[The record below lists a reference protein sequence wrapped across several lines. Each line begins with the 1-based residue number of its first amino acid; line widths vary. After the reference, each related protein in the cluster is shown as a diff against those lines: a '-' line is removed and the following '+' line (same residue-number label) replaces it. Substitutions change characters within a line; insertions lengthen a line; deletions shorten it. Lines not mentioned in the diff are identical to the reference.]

1 MQDATEHPIPALTG
15 VRAEV
20 LDCVQSNLAVLADHF
35 HGAGTHLRLGSKLSS
50 RWWPGADGLPTV
62 DPPVEEELAEARR
75 ALGLSVGERTTT
87 TGARLAG
94 PALAPGEIRYALA
107 DAHEMPWLPYFGQQ
121 HMEHSF
127 LLIAPGDA
135 DGPWTVVDAYDN
147 DTQWGAAKP
156 GSWTVTRA
164 ELAALRRIDL
174 YEITARP
181 EPPARPEPRIDHAPM
196 ADYLAALDR
205 AADRERALHR
215 LTGDTWLLARSRR
228 LHALFAA
235 DGGPLDEPTARHLAD
250 WDKLVTQA
258 YVTYRRV
265 VRGRPEPAGTVTR
278 LAELLEADRR
288 IFPAPAAAAA
298 PDPEGLRDHIARVVG
313 AVLDTD
319 QALLRAGDVDLAAL
333 PGFTSFRMVDLIDR
347 LEKQLDIELDAD
359 DLVPENLRSM
369 DGLCRIV
376 RSATGAR

>member
-1 MQDATEHPIPALTG
+1 MQDATEHPIPALAG

-62 DPPVEEELAEARR
+62 DPPVEEQLAEAKRS
-75 ALGLSVGERTTT
+75 LGLTVGAPTTV
-87 TGARLAG
+87 TGARLDRL
-94 PALAPGEIRYALA
+94 ALAPGELRYALA
-107 DAHEMPWLPYFGQQ
+107 DAHAMPWLPYFGQQ

-127 LLIAPGDA
+127 LLLAPADA

-156 GSWTVTRA
+156 GTWTVTRA
-164 ELAALRRIDL
+164 ELAALGRIDL
-174 YEITARP
+174 HDVTAEP
-181 EPPARPEPRIDHAPM
+181 DPPAHPEPRIDHAPM
-196 ADYLAALDR
+196 ADYLAALDQ
-205 AADRERALHR
+205 AADRERACHR

-235 DGGPLDEPTARHLAD
+235 AGRPLDEATAQHLAD

-258 YVTYRRV
+258 YMTYRRV

-288 IFPAPAAAAA
+288 IFPTPAATT
-298 PDPEGLRDHIARVVG
+298 PEAGGLRDRVALVVG
-313 AVLDTD
+313 AVLDAD
-319 QALLRAGDVDLAAL
+319 QTLLRTGDVDLAAL
-333 PGFTSFRMVDLIDR
+333 PGFTSFRMVEIIDR
-347 LEKQLDIELDAD
+347 LEAQLDIELDAD

-376 RSATGAR
+376 RGATGAR

>member
-1 MQDATEHPIPALTG
+1 MQRTTEHPVSALSG
-15 VRAEV
+15 VRAEL

-50 RWWPGADGLPTV
+50 RWWPGADALPTV
-62 DPPVEEELAEARR
+62 DPPVEEELAEAER
-75 ALGLSVGERTTT
+75 ALGLAVGERTTT
-87 TGARLAG
+87 TGAQLDRLG
-94 PALAPGEIRYALA
+94 IAPGRIRYALA

-121 HMEHSF
+121 HMAHSF
-127 LLIAPGDA
+127 LLIAPDGPN
-135 DGPWTVVDAYDN
+135 GPWTVVDAYDN

-156 GSWTVTRA
+156 GSWTVTGA
-164 ELAALRRIDL
+164 DLAALTRLDL
-174 YEITARP
+174 YDITARP
-181 EPPARPEPRIDHAPM
+181 DLAARPEPRIDHVPM
-196 ADYLAALDR
+196 ADYLAALDQ
-205 AADRERALHR
+205 ATDRERALHR

-235 DGGPLDEPTARHLAD
+235 DGGTLDEATAHHVEG

-265 VRGRPEPAGTVTR
+265 VRGRPEPAGTVAR

-288 IFPAPAAAAA
+288 IFPAPAAAAPGPA
-298 PDPEGLRDHIARVVG
+298 ALRDRIALVVG
-313 AVLDTD
+313 PVLDAD
-319 QALLRAGDVDLAAL
+319 PALLSTGDGDLAAL
-333 PGFTSFRMVDLIDR
+333 PGFTSFRMVDIIDR
-347 LEKQLDIELDAD
+347 LEAQLDLEFDAD

-376 RSATGAR
+376 RSATDAR